1 MKKLVYLLPMM
12 FVLAMASYAGVQD
25 FTLVN
30 ETGVTI
36 HEFHCS
42 TVNTTNW
49 EEDILGQDVL
59 ENGQSVDI
67 KFHASEDDCNW
78 DLMVKD
84 SDGNALTWDNIDLCN
99 ITKITLKWDGTTGT
113 AELTPVEAEGEGEAE

>member
-1 MKKLVYLLPMM
+1 MKKLLYLLPLL
-12 FVLAMASYAGVQD
+12 FVISMAANAGVQD

-42 TVNTTNW
+42 TVNTEKW

-67 KFHASEDDCNW
+67 KFHAAEDDCNW

-84 SDGNALTWDNIDLCN
+84 SDGNSLEWNNIDLCN
-99 ITKITLKWDGTTGT
+99 ISKITLKWDGKEGT
-113 AELTPVEAEGEGEAE
+113 AELTPVEVEGEEEAE

>member
-1 MKKLVYLLPMM
+1 MKKLLCLLP
-12 FVLAMASYAGVQD
+12 VLFLFAMTANAGPQD

-42 TVNTTNW
+42 TVNTDKW

-67 KFHASEDDCNW
+67 KFHAAEDECNW

-84 SDGNALTWDNIDLCN
+84 SDGNSLEWHDINLCN
-99 ITKITLKWDGTTGT
+99 ISKITLHWDGSKGT
-113 AELTPVEAEGEGEAE
+113 AELTPAE